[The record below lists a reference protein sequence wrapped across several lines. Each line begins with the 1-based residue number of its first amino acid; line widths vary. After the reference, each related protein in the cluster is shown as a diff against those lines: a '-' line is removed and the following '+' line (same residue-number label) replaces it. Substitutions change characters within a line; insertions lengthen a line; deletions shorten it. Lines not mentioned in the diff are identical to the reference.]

1 MFWPRCIFRHKLHVP
16 VTESPFQ
23 GKWVNWLEPGLVS
36 NAKRRLQ
43 FTRQFNQLKLH
54 RKDFPPISPSS
65 SFPHNSNSFTT
76 WTGRGNVFFLLGWN
90 SNFEKWWLGRGE
102 SKRQRRWLAKRGS
115 LQCTVLHTA
124 AQCYTQLHTLCN
136 AKSHSCTMLHTQV
149 QKVANSGQKAAA
161 ACLLIGMIHNSAAAV
176 FKTQMHQRYHLRTGE
191 WGLSNWNSNCSRS
204 RQPSKLR
211 LSGWVKSLLCWHFWR
226 LECKNI
232 WTLVC
237 KKCATKQRRLCV

>member
-65 SFPHNSNSFTT
+65 SFPNNSNSFTT
-76 WTGRGNVFFLLGWN
+76 LTGRGKVFF
-90 SNFEKWWLGRGE
+90 FTWLKFKLWKMMIRT
-102 SKRQRRWLAKRGS
+102 RWVETAKTVT
-115 LQCTVLHTA
+115 CKTVFVAMHNVTVL
-124 AQCYTQLHTLCN
+124 QCYTQLHTLCN
-136 AKSHSCTMLHTQV
+136 AKSHSCTQLHTQV
-149 QKVANSGQKAAA
+149 KKVANSGQKAAA
-161 ACLLIGMIHNSAAAV
+161 ASLLIGMIHNSAAAV
-176 FKTQMHQRYHLRTGE
+176 FKTQMHQRYHLRTG
-191 WGLSNWNSNCSRS
+191 GLSNWSSNCSRS

-211 LSGWVKSLLCWHFWR
+211 LSGWVKSLLCWHIWR
-226 LECKNI
+226 LVCKNI